1 MLSNATA
8 RSAKRAGHIQRSL
21 TERICY
27 ALILVCLTALT
38 LICLYPFYQVL
49 VCSVSDPNIVMRKNS
64 LLLWPEGFQLDAYRL
79 VLQNKNLRSGF
90 INTLRYLTLGTALQ
104 YLITTLAAY
113 PLSLKDAMLKRP
125 LMIYMTITMYFSGG
139 LIPYYLLV
147 NQLGMINTI
156 WVLTVPGAISVWN
169 CIIMRTQFL
178 SIPSSLREAAIID
191 GAGDFTVLFRVMIP
205 LSKAV
210 SAVLILFTAV
220 GYWNMWFDPMIYM
233 TDRSGYP
240 IQTILRE
247 ILIDSNEQTFSG
259 AGQSASNLIRNDLE
273 AAKTLTKYANIIVCT
288 VPILCVYP
296 FAQKY
301 FVKGVMVGS
310 LKG

>member
-1 MLSNATA
+1 M
-8 RSAKRAGHIQRSL
+8 SAIASKHSRKRAHIRRSL
-21 TERICY
+21 SERIGY
-27 ALILVCLTALT
+27 GIILILLTLLT

-79 VLQNKNLRSGF
+79 VLQNRNLRSGF
-90 INTLRYLTLGTALQ
+90 VNTFKYLALGTCLQ

-113 PLSLKDAMLKRP
+113 PLSLKDAKLKRP

-147 NQLGMINTI
+147 NRLGMINTI
-156 WVLTVPGAISVWN
+156 WVLTVPGAINVWN

-178 SIPSSLREAAIID
+178 SLPASLREAAIID
-191 GAGDFTVLFRVMIP
+191 GAGDFTILFRVMLP

-247 ILIDSNEQTFSG
+247 ILIDANEQTFSG
-259 AGQSASNLIRNDLE
+259 ASQTSASLINNDLD

-296 FAQKY
+296 LAQKY
-301 FVKGVMVGS
+301 FVKGVMIGS

>member
-1 MLSNATA
+1 MTTI
-8 RSAKRAGHIQRSL
+8 AKKKPTHIRRSL
-21 TERICY
+21 GERICY
-27 ALILVCLTALT
+27 GLIIAALTLLT

-79 VLQNKNLRSGF
+79 VLQNRNLRSGF
-90 INTLRYLTLGTALQ
+90 INTFKYLTLGTLLQ
-104 YLITTLAAY
+104 YTVTTLAAY
-113 PLSLKDAMLKRP
+113 PLSLRDAKLKRP
-125 LMIYMTITMYFSGG
+125 LMLYMTVTMYFSGG

-147 NQLGMINTI
+147 NQLGLIDTI
-156 WVLTVPGAISVWN
+156 WVLTVPGAINVWN

-178 SIPSSLREAAIID
+178 SVPSSLKEAAIID
-191 GAGDFTVLFRVMIP
+191 GAGDLTILLKVMLP

-247 ILIDSNEQTFSG
+247 ILIDSNEQVFSG
-259 AGQSASNLIRNDLE
+259 GGQVSTNMIQTDLD

-296 FAQKY
+296 FAQKH
-301 FVKGVMVGS
+301 FVKGVMIGS